1 MISSEFDKYDEPRI
15 HTETLM
21 REKLVKFDMLSLR
34 ILLRLESAGIKTLGD
49 LLKVRRDYLLTIP
62 QFGVTSLRKVED
74 FLDRLG
80 FNLPK

>member
-15 HTETLM
+15 HIETLM

-49 LLKVRRDYLLTIP
+49 LLKCRREYLLSIP
-62 QFGVTSLRKVED
+62 QFGVTSLRKIED

>member
-15 HTETLM
+15 HIETLM

-49 LLKVRRDYLLTIP
+49 LLKCRREDLLAIP
-62 QFGVTSLRKVED
+62 QFGVTSLRKVDD

>member
-15 HTETLM
+15 HIETLM

-34 ILLRLESAGIKTLGD
+34 ILLRLESAGIRTLGD
-49 LLKVRRDYLLTIP
+49 LLKCRREDLLAIP
-62 QFGVTSLRKVED
+62 QFGVTSLRKVDD